1 MSHEIIPERIDYG
14 DEELNRED
22 LPTEPMAG
30 FREWMRHAVQ
40 QGVEEANAVCL
51 CTVDEEGHP
60 DGRIVLLKQIED
72 EGLLFYTNYGS
83 RKGRQ
88 LACRPLATLV
98 SWWQPLRRQIRV
110 SGRVEKIETKDSDA
124 YFSSRPRDSRL
135 GAWVSRQSEPVDSRE
150 VLEKKLEEVDRRFG
164 SEVPRPAYWGGYRLV
179 PSRFEFWQG
188 RDSRLHDR
196 FEYQIDEGGRWDVRR
211 LMP

>member
-1 MSHEIIPERIDYG
+1 M
-14 DEELNRED
+14 
-22 LPTEPMAG
+22 
-30 FREWMRHAVQ
+30 
-40 QGVEEANAVCL
+40 
-51 CTVDEEGHP
+51 
-60 DGRIVLLKQIED
+60 
-72 EGLLFYTNYGS
+72 
-83 RKGRQ
+83 
-88 LACRPLATLV
+88 
-98 SWWQPLRRQIRV
+98 
-110 SGRVEKIETKDSDA
+110 
-124 YFSSRPRDSRL
+124 

-164 SEVPRPAYWGGYRLV
+164 SEVPRPDYWGGYRLV